1 VAAGHRRVQQSHRR
15 RGQRPRTAHRACRC
29 VAAACAPPAAAQL
42 SRACVALTRRATS
55 CASEAHMAL
64 QDFDACIA
72 DSQKALKM
80 LRGSNDAEQ
89 RATYVAHTRRGYAS
103 LSLTRKLFSL
113 RLSCVVCACARV
125 ASCRV
130 ACRVHSRRC
139 HVQIGLAYLAMEK
152 YESARDAFQASLK
165 GRTHSL
171 THSRSALGSHQHTEA
186 DETVSVRV
194 CAWCVN
200 PKTKN

>member
-1 VAAGHRRVQQSHRR
+1 
-15 RGQRPRTAHRACRC
+15 
-29 VAAACAPPAAAQL
+29 
-42 SRACVALTRRATS
+42 
-55 CASEAHMAL
+55 MAL

-103 LSLTRKLFSL
+103 VSLTRKLFSL
-113 RLSCVVCACARV
+113 RLSCVVCRV
-125 ASCRV
+125 RV
-130 ACRVHSRRC
+130 CACRVHSRRC

-171 THSRSALGSHQHTEA
+171 THALLFLAPTSTQKLTRPSLCA
-186 DETVSVRV
+186 CARVV
-194 CAWCVN
+194 CAS
-200 PKTKN
+200 